1 MTRTPAHRATRPPR
15 SHRGASLIE
24 VLVAVLILSLGLLGL
39 AGMQLRALRA
49 NISSAQRTQGV
60 IMSQYIL
67 DLMRVDRMSALQGN
81 YDTAGGLNTPLCAV
95 PEAAMPSPAI
105 GLSAQTEVR
114 QWLTSLKANLGRP
127 GDATTCAAIAC
138 LLQGVCTVNLRWDD
152 SPSGGLPNQTLSITT
167 QL

>member
-1 MTRTPAHRATRPPR
+1 MITFPVRRGTHRPRP
-15 SHRGASLIE
+15 HRGASLIE

-39 AGMQLRALRA
+39 AGMQLRALRG
-49 NISSAQRTQGV
+49 NISSAQRTQAV
-60 IMSQYIL
+60 VMSQYIL

-81 YDTAGGLNTPLCAV
+81 YNTAGGLNAPLCAV
-95 PEAAMPSPAI
+95 PAAAVPPPAI

-127 GDATTCAAIAC
+127 GDATTCAAIDC
-138 LLQGVCTVNLRWDD
+138 LPQGVCTVNLRWDD

-167 QL
+167 RL